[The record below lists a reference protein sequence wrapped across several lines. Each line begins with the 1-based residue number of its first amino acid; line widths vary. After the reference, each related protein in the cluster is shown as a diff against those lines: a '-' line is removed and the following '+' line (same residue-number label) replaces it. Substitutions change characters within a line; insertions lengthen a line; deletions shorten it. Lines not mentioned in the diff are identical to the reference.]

1 MAGLPKDGKFYNEFE
16 NIFFSN
22 RKIEEKYENKAIE
35 DLIILDLYHATDP
48 S

>member
-1 MAGLPKDGKFYNEFE
+1 MVGLPKDRKFYEEVE
-16 NIFFSN
+16 NILFSN
-22 RKIEEKYENKAIE
+22 RKIEEQYENKAIE